1 MLPLLV
7 MSVSILLARALG
19 AGGLLTVGSWA
30 AATRVGLAV
39 MLLFTASAHFTKMK
53 ADLVRMVPSA
63 LPRPE
68 LLVTVTGVLEIAGA
82 VGLLIPSIAS
92 VAAYSLIALL
102 IAMLPANVH
111 AAQTGVTLRGRPA
124 TPLLLRIPLQMVWI
138 GLLWWSAGACC

>member
-7 MSVSILLARALG
+7 MSVSILLSRALG
-19 AGGLLTVGSWA
+19 AGGLLPVGSWA

-53 ADLVRMVPSA
+53 ADLARMVPPA

-68 LLVTVTGVLEIAGA
+68 LLVAVTGVLEIAGA
-82 VGLLIPSIAS
+82 VGLLIPSTAS
-92 VAAYSLIALL
+92 IAAYALIALL
-102 IAMLPANVH
+102 IAMLPANVN
-111 AAQTGVTLRGRPA
+111 ATKTGVTLRGRPA

-138 GLLWWSAGACC
+138 GLLWWSAGA